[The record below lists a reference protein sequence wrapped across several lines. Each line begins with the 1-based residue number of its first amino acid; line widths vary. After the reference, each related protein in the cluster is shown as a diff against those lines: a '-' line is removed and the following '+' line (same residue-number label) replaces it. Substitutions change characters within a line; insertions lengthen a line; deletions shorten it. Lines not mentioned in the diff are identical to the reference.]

1 MTVLRVNTIAGIG
14 TTTFGPTFGGNL
26 EFNSQNYIV
35 LPKGSS
41 TQQGVLRE
49 TVDVVGTGG
58 TFYDNLVL
66 AMPFNEATG
75 LRDVS
80 SRNRNPGTGGDV
92 GIGTT
97 VSKYYGSSVKF
108 DGSGDY
114 LAVRSGPLGNG
125 EAVGVGTTTG
135 SLDFQFR
142 TGDFTIEFWMNRFDT
157 GTNVGLMDSRP
168 NSSDSNG
175 WFIKFNS
182 ATSIQFTETG
192 KTYNTSSFTANQ
204 WTHIAF
210 CRGSDTL
217 FSFVD
222 GVGVSTSLSS
232 KDFSNANFLIGGF
245 VDTQSS
251 PNAYGGYL
259 QDLRVYKGLAKY
271 TANFTPP
278 DRIAEIGVGFTTGQ
292 LRYNTD
298 SNLPELYD
306 GNQWVQLSVS
316 QVGLGT
322 GGDTEPGARGLIG
335 GGYDGTSPSA
345 AGRVNIIDYITISST
360 GNAIDFG
367 DLTVRRSDLAALSSS
382 TRGVFGGGF
391 DEVTPVYQNTI
402 DYITVSSTGNALDF
416 GDLTQSRTS
425 SPGGCSSSTRG
436 VFAAG
441 YANAPTVPV
450 AAIVNTIDY
459 VTIASTGNAV
469 DFGDTTVARSY
480 IAGFSSPTR
489 GVFGGGHTPTKQNV
503 VDYVTLS
510 TLGNAFDFGDL
521 TVARSGLGA
530 CATSSRGVFA
540 GGEAPTASNVI
551 DFITISTLGN
561 AVKFGDLLAGRVYVS
576 GCASPTRGVF
586 AGGGTPTRDNV
597 MQYISIT
604 TAGNAVDFGD
614 LSVGV
619 REATAATSNAH
630 GGL

>member
-1 MTVLRVNTIAGIG
+1 MTILRVNTIAGIG

-41 TQQGVLRE
+41 TQQGILRE

-182 ATSIQFTETG
+182 ATSIQFTDTG

-210 CRGSDTL
+210 CRRSDTL

-251 PNAYGGYL
+251 PNAYGGFL
-259 QDLRVYKGLAKY
+259 QDLRIYKGLAKY

-278 DRIAEIGVGFTTGQ
+278 DRIAEVGVGFTTGQ

-322 GGDTEPGARGLIG
+322 GGDTEPGARGVFG
-335 GGYDGTSPSA
+335 GGIAPGITNTIQY
-345 AGRVNIIDYITISST
+345 VTISST

-367 DLTVRRSDLAALSSS
+367 DLSAARSRPTSTSSS
-382 TRGVFGGGF
+382 TRGLFAGGI
-391 DEVTPVYQNTI
+391 EPTNVNTI
-402 DYITVSSTGNALDF
+402 EFITISSTGNTQDF
-416 GDLTQSRTS
+416 GDLTRIGNRIAS
-425 SPGGCSSSTRG
+425 CASSTRG
-436 VFAAG
+436 IFG
-441 YANAPTVPV
+441 GGTLPGTN
-450 AAIVNTIDY
+450 IIDY
-459 VTIASTGNAV
+459 VTIASTGNAS
-469 DFGDTTVARSY
+469 DFGDLTQARFSL
-480 IAGFSSPTR
+480 AGCSSPTR
-489 GVFGGGHTPTKQNV
+489 GLFGGGYSTPTNH
-503 VDYVTLS
+503 
-510 TLGNAFDFGDL
+510 NI
-521 TVARSGLGA
+521 
-530 CATSSRGVFA
+530 
-540 GGEAPTASNVI
+540 I

-561 AVKFGDLLAGRVYVS
+561 AADFGDLTVGRAYLS
-576 GCASPTRGVF
+576 SCSNSTRGVWS
-586 AGGGTPTRDNV
+586 GGALNPGSTAYNIIDYV
-597 MQYISIT
+597 QISTI
-604 TAGNAVDFGD
+604 GNAVDFGD
-614 LSVGV
+614 LTTSRWISTSCSSPTRGLF
-619 REATAATSNAH
+619 AGGYTLPSTFYNTIDYITILTQGNAIDFGDLLAGTADMGACSNAH